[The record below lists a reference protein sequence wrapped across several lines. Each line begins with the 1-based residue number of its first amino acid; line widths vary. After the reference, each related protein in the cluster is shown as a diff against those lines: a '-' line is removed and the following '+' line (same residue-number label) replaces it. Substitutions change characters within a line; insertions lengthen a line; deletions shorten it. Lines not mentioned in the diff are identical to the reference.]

1 MKKII
6 SMLFLVIAVSGSV
19 YATNNYMLS
28 KPLNAVLE
36 NDARNIG
43 IDINSHYEKYV
54 IPSVLVINIKSID
67 DDKSPADVFRVL
79 LQYSNRIQEMDFD
92 HVWLSSNGVKKFMLK
107 GDHFKKLGVEYEY
120 QNPIYTM
127 RIFPENLYL
136 PNGNRAFSS
145 WSGGLLGV
153 TKKQM
158 EDFTEF
164 HKRWYI
170 EDML

>member
-1 MKKII
+1 
-6 SMLFLVIAVSGSV
+6 
-19 YATNNYMLS
+19 
-28 KPLNAVLE
+28 
-36 NDARNIG
+36 
-43 IDINSHYEKYV
+43 
-54 IPSVLVINIKSID
+54 
-67 DDKSPADVFRVL
+67 
-79 LQYSNRIQEMDFD
+79 
-92 HVWLSSNGVKKFMLK
+92 
-107 GDHFKKLGVEYEY
+107 VEYEY